1 MSNPFLEIL
10 GLLAVLAAIML
21 LSIDSAS
28 LFRKEEALPKNRYA
42 PKALVIVPCK
52 GMDISLY
59 QNLLALKNQNYKIYG
74 IIAVVDTKDDRALPL
89 IKKAGI
95 PYIISDMGS
104 SRSSGK
110 VRAIASALKRF
121 RDYDAYV
128 IADSDITVN
137 KSWLGSILSPLY
149 DKGIG
154 ISTTYPRFQPM
165 GGFWPKVKMVWNF
178 VGENLLEKESS
189 RFAWGGTMAF
199 RKDLMKSKELHYF
212 ENSKYSVS
220 DDITL
225 TRICK
230 MKGLRIA
237 YVKEAQPIVKTNDSF
252 GQFIEWSNRQTALT
266 LLGYRSNFRTGMFF
280 YCSEIFVLIS
290 ASLLSI
296 YVSLIFL
303 LLFMHLAVSWKRSYA
318 RTKGADPAIALIV
331 IIIPFIY
338 VYNLI
343 SARMTKRI
351 TWRGSTYSLYQ

>member
-1 MSNPFLEIL
+1 MSNLLLEISE
-10 GLLAVLAAIML
+10 LLAALAAIML
-21 LSIDSAS
+21 LSIDSAR
-28 LFRKEEALPKNRYA
+28 LFRKKEALPKNKYI

-59 QNLLALKNQNYKIYG
+59 QNLLALKGQSYKKYKIM
-74 IIAVVDTKDDRALPL
+74 AVVDSNDDKAIPL

-95 PYIISDMGS
+95 PYMTS
-104 SRSSGK
+104 SMRSRRASGK
-110 VRAIASALKRF
+110 VRAIASALWCF
-121 RDYDAYV
+121 RDYDVYV

-137 KSWLGSILSPLY
+137 RAWLYSIMAPLS
-149 DKGIG
+149 DKAIG
-154 ISTTYPRFQPM
+154 ISTSYPHFQPI

-199 RKDLMKSKELHYF
+199 RKDLIGRKELRYF
-212 ENSKYSVS
+212 LNSRYSVS

-237 YVKEAQPIVKTNDSF
+237 YVKGAQPIVKTDDSF
-252 GQFIEWSNRQTALT
+252 EQFIEWSNRQTALT
-266 LLGYRSNFRTGMFF
+266 ILGYSNNFKRGMFF
-280 YCSEIFVLIS
+280 YCSEIFVMAS

-296 YVSLIFL
+296 YVSPIYL
-303 LLFMHLAVSWKRSYA
+303 LLFAHLAVNWRRAYA
-318 RTKGADPAIALIV
+318 KAKSADPAIALIV
-331 IIIPFIY
+331 VMIPFIY

-343 SARMTKRI
+343 SARTMKRI